1 MEGTKNHQ
9 LAQKLVFTR
18 LWLIQNMC
26 HPNCSLIIDMPDFQ
40 SSVDALNCF
49 LEGGLTQIMV
59 KRGDLLVVH
68 YTQNYNVQA
77 LFDAYGR
84 D

>member
-1 MEGTKNHQ
+1 MAESTDLNLIQKRLWGRMWFLQKVVHPHT
-9 LAQKLVFTR
+9 KLV
-18 LWLIQNMC
+18 
-26 HPNCSLIIDMPDFQ
+26 IDMPDQ
-40 SSVDALNCF
+40 QTCTDAAKCF
-49 LEGGLTQIMV
+49 EEGGLTQIMV